1 MKDPNVLTTSD
12 VARRLHVTPSTVFR
26 WIKAGWLR
34 SSPTAGRHNRIHEK
48 DLRQFMKERGMWL
61 ADETGPMRVVAAN
74 SDQGVLS
81 QITSLVRAV
90 SPDAKI
96 EAVANASSAMLKIGA
111 LTPHL
116 IILDADMPN
125 MSAWNA
131 CQAIRSASK
140 HENVKILVTASGA
153 DERRG
158 SLVAAGADLVLNSPF
173 PPEELLAELRRS
185 VPGFLTADLSP
196 ANC

>member
-12 VARRLHVTPSTVFR
+12 VARRLHVTPSPVFR

-34 SSPTAGRHNRIHEK
+34 SSPTAGRHNRIHEE

-74 SDQGVLS
+74 SDQGVLG

-96 EAVANASSAMLKIGA
+96 EAVSNASAAMLKIGA

-140 HENVKILVTASGA
+140 HEHVKILVTAIGA

-158 SLVAAGADLVLNSPF
+158 SLVAAGADLVLTSPF
-173 PPEELLAELRRS
+173 PPEQLLSELRKL